1 MFMCVSVCL
10 CGGVGCVCVSTC
22 VSIFCLSIPAHS
34 TFTLLLETKA
44 YGYVCELYLSF
55 YLSVHP
61 TVTGADPGF
70 S

>member
-1 MFMCVSVCL
+1 MHVCL
-10 CGGVGCVCVSTC
+10 VCACVCMCACVCAC
-22 VSIFCLSIPAHS
+22 VSIFNLSIHAHS

-44 YGYVCELYLSF
+44 HGYVCEVYFSF